1 MAIRLTREETQ
12 LVVSGKTFEAKETI
26 KSLGGKWDA
35 ARRCWT
41 LPLHLDTEETR
52 VRLGVLTKHQ
62 EEVAQAAVAS
72 WRHQVA
78 EAAVA
83 AWREDMLAAE
93 KAARAAAVKKEEKR
107 RAAAAAKNL
116 ELVKWC
122 LADTSGK
129 YSWVCCEQC
138 EIVDF
143 HKGHTSCRAHAHW
156 DGQSWCSFRIFG
168 SLYTGN

>member
-1 MAIRLTREETQ
+1 MSVYFKREEIQ
-12 LVVSGKTFEAKETI
+12 LIVVGKTFPVKEKI
-26 KSLGGKWDA
+26 RELGGRWDPV
-35 ARRCWT
+35 RGVWT
-41 LPLHLDTEETR
+41 LPLDLDTDEAR
-52 VRLGVLTKHQ
+52 IHVGALTKA
-62 EEVAQAAVAS
+62 EE
-72 WRHQVA
+72 
-78 EAAVA
+78 E
-83 AWREDMLAAE
+83 
-93 KAARAAAVKKEEKR
+93 RAAAAAAGAMKEERQAKVAKKEEKR
-107 RAAAAAKNL
+107 RANAAVKNL

-143 HKGHTSCRAHAHW
+143 KKGHTSCRAHAHW

>member
-1 MAIRLTREETQ
+1 MAIHLTREQTQ
-12 LVVSGKTFEAKETI
+12 LVVTGKTFEVKETI
-26 KSLGGKWDA
+26 KELGGRWDA
-35 ARRCWT
+35 VRRIWT
-41 LPLHLDTEETR
+41 LPLDKDTEETR
-52 VRLGVLTKHQ
+52 TRLGALTKQQ
-62 EEVAQAAVAS
+62 EE
-72 WRHQVA
+72 VA

-83 AWREDMLAAE
+83 AWREEVLRAE
-93 KAARAAAVKKEEKR
+93 AETRAKRVKKEEKR
-107 RAAAAAKNL
+107 RATAAAKNL

>member
-1 MAIRLTREETQ
+1 MSVYFKREEIQ
-12 LVVSGKTFEAKETI
+12 LIVVGKTFPVKEKI
-26 KSLGGKWDA
+26 RELGGRWDPV
-35 ARRCWT
+35 RGVWT
-41 LPLHLDTEETR
+41 LPLELDTDEAR
-52 VRLGVLTKHQ
+52 IHVGALTKA
-62 EEVAQAAVAS
+62 EE
-72 WRHQVA
+72 
-78 EAAVA
+78 
-83 AWREDMLAAE
+83 
-93 KAARAAAVKKEEKR
+93 ARAAAAAGAMKEERQAKVAKKEEKR
-107 RAAAAAKNL
+107 RANAAVKNL

-143 HKGHTSCRAHAHW
+143 KKGHTSCRAHAHW

>member
-1 MAIRLTREETQ
+1 MAIHLTREQTQ
-12 LVVSGKTFEAKETI
+12 LVVTGKTFEVKETI
-26 KSLGGKWDA
+26 KELGGRWDA
-35 ARRCWT
+35 VRRIWT
-41 LPLHLDTEETR
+41 LPLDKDTDETR
-52 VRLGVLTKHQ
+52 ARLGALTKQQ
-62 EEVAQAAVAS
+62 EE
-72 WRHQVA
+72 VA

-83 AWREDMLAAE
+83 AWREEVLRAE
-93 KAARAAAVKKEEKR
+93 AETRAKRVKKEEKR
-107 RAAAAAKNL
+107 RATAAAKNL